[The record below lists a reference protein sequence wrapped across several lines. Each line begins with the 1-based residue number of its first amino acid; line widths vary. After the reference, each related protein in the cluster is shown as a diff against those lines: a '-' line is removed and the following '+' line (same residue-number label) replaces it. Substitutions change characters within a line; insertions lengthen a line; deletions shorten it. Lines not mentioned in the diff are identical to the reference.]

1 MFLNDVDDDDDDS
14 LVIFNIRR
22 GRIVVVV
29 VVVVVVVLV
38 DATSTLD
45 EDGMVDVRGKDRDDP
60 RRVIRPRVVTTATSR
75 PSRTMIYV
83 FSLSYSLVPSF
94 V

>member
-22 GRIVVVV
+22 GRIVV